1 MVRADRKAVSP
12 TSLAK
17 RDAGMLRER
26 ALTIRLSVKAS
37 PAAAGRSVVST
48 ISYPSGGVTIKRA
61 STARRILDANV
72 PAYRGEMSLAIWIA
86 RRI

>member
-1 MVRADRKAVSP
+1 
-12 TSLAK
+12 
-17 RDAGMLRER
+17 MLRER
-26 ALTIRLSVKAS
+26 ALTIKLSAKAS

-72 PAYRGEMSLAIWIA
+72 PAYRGEMTRAIWIA